1 MGKKIAWTDGE
12 MEYME
17 DHYPHNPAE
26 IVAQELTAIFGT
38 VRTSWAVYR
47 CACNAGIKKQN
58 KPASAM
64 PTKAR
69 LQDAEDIIYRLVD
82 RLLNV
87 PLDAGGIG
95 LVRDAQ
101 RFIGWNGQ

>member
-1 MGKKIAWTDGE
+1 MKKIEWTDAE

-17 DHYPHNPAE
+17 DHYPHNTAE
-26 IVAQELTAIFGT
+26 IVAHELTEIFGT
-38 VRTSWAVYR
+38 VRTAWAVYR
-47 CACNAGIKKQN
+47 CACNAGIKKQK
-58 KPASAM
+58 KPAAM

-69 LQDAEDIIYRLVD
+69 LQEAEDIIYRLLD

-101 RFIGWNGQ
+101 QFIGMAA